1 MSDASAGGGQTPD
14 ALILEVAKVLQR
26 LGRADLAQRASIAAA
41 RLKRPSTVVC
51 VVGEFKQ
58 GKSTLINALLGQHVC
73 PVDDDLATSA
83 ITLVRYGDEAGA
95 IVRRKA
101 ESGNPGDPPV
111 IENIAIADV
120 HQWVS
125 EIGNPGNH
133 KQVERVEIV
142 VPSPLLKQGLVMVDT
157 PGMGGLGAG
166 HAAATMGFLP
176 FADGLI
182 FASDASAEL
191 SAPEVEFL
199 RRASELCPTVLF
211 VQTKID
217 LYPNWQRIMDLN
229 RGTSSVPAF
238 RRRWWPS
245 AARSGRKRWPA
256 RIETLNEL
264 SRVPEVVRHL
274 ADDVVGPAKASA
286 AQRSIADARSIIG
299 QVTAGLRA
307 EREIL
312 ADPAKAAEAVQAL
325 EQAKARLDYLRG
337 PGAKWNVLVG
347 DRVSDLSNNVNYRFR
362 AATRSISK
370 LMDERIEELKKGNE
384 WDELAR
390 YIQTVVADEVTQAF
404 VALEQGRNE
413 IRAEVVE
420 LLREE
425 HLDLAER
432 SPIGSGFDVS
442 RHVAGQGPGAG
453 RESAGKKAF
462 TTTITT
468 VRGAQGGIYMFGMLG
483 TFLPTA
489 AGVLLAS
496 NPVLLGIGA
505 VFGGMGLADDRK
517 RKIAARRQAAR
528 SQVRQFLDDVQFEMG
543 NQVGN
548 LIREI
553 QRDLRDEFSDRISE
567 LVRTYTET
575 AQRAQA
581 DGQRSG
587 AGASTAR
594 RRTRR
599 VAGLVRL
606 ARRRRSR
613 RWRCEPSE
621 LRCRRCPR
629 RRPRPGRKC
638 PQPGGA

>member
-1 MSDASAGGGQTPD
+1 MSDASGGGPTPD

-26 LGRADLAQRASIAAA
+26 LGRSDLSQRASIAAA

-58 GKSTLINALLGQHVC
+58 GKSTLINALLGQPVC

-83 ITLVRYGDEAGA
+83 ITLVRYGEQAGA
-95 IVRRKA
+95 VVRRKA
-101 ESGNPGDPPV
+101 ESGNPGDPPIV
-111 IENIAIADV
+111 ENVAVADV

-166 HAAATMGFLP
+166 HAAATMSFLP
-176 FADGLI
+176 FADGLL

-199 RRASELCPTVLF
+199 RRATELCPTVLF

-217 LYPNWQRIMDLN
+217 LYPNWQRIMQLN
-229 RGTSSVPAF
+229 RAHFERAGVSPPMVAVSSAL
-238 RRRWWPS
+238 RLE
-245 AARSGRKRWPA
+245 ALARKDRS
-256 RIETLNEL
+256 LNEA
-264 SRVPEVVRHL
+264 SRVPEVVQHL
-274 ADDVVGPAKASA
+274 AADVVGPAKATA
-286 AQRSIADARSIIG
+286 AQRSIADARAIIG

-307 EREIL
+307 EKEIL
-312 ADPAKAAEAVQAL
+312 ADPAKAAEAVKAL

-362 AATRSISK
+362 AATRNISK
-370 LMDERIEELKKGNE
+370 MMDERIEALTKGNE
-384 WDELAR
+384 WDDLAR

-404 VALEQGRNE
+404 VDLEQGRND

-425 HLDLAER
+425 QLDLAER
-432 SPIGSGFDVS
+432 SPIGAAFDVS
-442 RHVAGQGPGAG
+442 DMWQGKALEQDG
-453 RESAGKKAF
+453 STGKKAF
-462 TTTITT
+462 TTTVTT
-468 VRGAQGGIYMFGMLG
+468 IRGAQGGIYMFGMLG
-483 TFLPTA
+483 TFLPAA

-505 VFGGMGLADDRK
+505 VFGTMGLADDRK

-543 NQVGN
+543 NQIGN

-553 QRDLRDEFSDRISE
+553 QRDLRDEFGDRIGE

-581 DGQRSG
+581 DAQKSGQERQQR
-587 AGASTAR
+587 AAELDAS
-594 RRTRR
+594 
-599 VAGLVRL
+599 L
-606 ARRRRSR
+606 ASFASLAAALDKVT
-613 RWRCEPSE
+613 P
-621 LRCRRCPR
+621 
-629 RRPRPGRKC
+629 
-638 PQPGGA
+638 

>member
-1 MSDASAGGGQTPD
+1 MSDASGAGQTPD

-26 LGRADLAQRASIAAA
+26 LGRTDLAQRASIAAA

-58 GKSTLINALLGQHVC
+58 GKSTLINALLGQAVC

-83 ITLVRYGDEAGA
+83 ITLVRYGDQAGA
-95 IVRRKA
+95 VVRRKA

-111 IENIAIADV
+111 IENISIADV
-120 HQWVS
+120 HQFVS

-142 VPSPLLKQGLVMVDT
+142 VPSPLLKQGLVIVDT

-166 HAAATMGFLP
+166 HAAATMSFLP

-199 RRASELCPTVLF
+199 RRATELCPTVLF

-229 RGTSSVPAF
+229 RGHFERAGVAPPMVAVSSAL
-238 RRRWWPS
+238 RQE
-245 AARSGRKRWPA
+245 ALARKDRS
-256 RIETLNEL
+256 LNEL
-264 SRVPEVVRHL
+264 SRVPEVVQHL

-362 AATRSISK
+362 AATRNVSK
-370 LMDERIEELKKGNE
+370 LMDERIEALTKGNE
-384 WDELAR
+384 WDDLAR

-404 VALEQGRNE
+404 VDLEQGRND

-425 HLDLAER
+425 QLDLAER
-432 SPIGSGFDVS
+432 SPIGSGFDV
-442 RHVAGQGPGAG
+442 ADMWQGKAL
-453 RESAGKKAF
+453 EQDASTGKKAF

-468 VRGAQGGIYMFGMLG
+468 IRGAQGGIYMFGMLG
-483 TFLPTA
+483 TFLPA
-489 AGVLLAS
+489 AASVLIAS

-543 NQVGN
+543 NQIGN

-553 QRDLRDEFSDRISE
+553 QRDLRDEFTDRISE

-575 AQRAQA
+575 GQRAQA
-581 DGQRSG
+581 DAQKSGQERQQRG
-587 AGASTAR
+587 TELDASLAAFASLDTALGKV
-594 RRTRR
+594 T
-599 VAGLVRL
+599 
-606 ARRRRSR
+606 
-613 RWRCEPSE
+613 P
-621 LRCRRCPR
+621 
-629 RRPRPGRKC
+629 
-638 PQPGGA
+638 